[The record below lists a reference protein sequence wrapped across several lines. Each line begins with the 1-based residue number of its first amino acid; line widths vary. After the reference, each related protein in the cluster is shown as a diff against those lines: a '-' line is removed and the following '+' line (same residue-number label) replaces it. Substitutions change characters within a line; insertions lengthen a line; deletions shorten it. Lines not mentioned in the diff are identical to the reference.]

1 MSALADQAE
10 DFLAARTW
18 DATARRWIARPAG
31 APVVLEAPA
40 TTSTPA
46 ELFAR
51 AYRDEEA
58 RELAALLEAG
68 IMRDEAA
75 SQRWLARAAEG
86 WTRDEIAAVL
96 VGLVDGRLLRE
107 LAARF
112 EGLQAWGPIAP
123 PRQPRPG
130 ARRLLEGCA
139 WTGETWAPSTEGELW
154 PVPPINEWIRLRCT
168 PETRPGKP
176 PTRAHKA
183 FKWTGEKWDKAQET
197 PGGRFIAEPVIVADD
212 VEAWAEFFEAA
223 RADRGA
229 FMVRG
234 VLGCNP
240 DRRGQVRRAKL
251 ADKGAWIGEHPIG
264 RRVMLL
270 DIDDKLPVREVW
282 PEWPGFDRV
291 PTEAELAELVRRTL
305 RWALPEAFH
314 NAACA
319 VAFSASA
326 GVPGGGRG
334 ATGWCELRVHIVIV
348 CDRPFSDE
356 PFRAW
361 LNEHV
366 RKVEVTDK
374 AGKKTIKPVIDTAPA
389 DPIQFMYV
397 ADPTFEGAPSP
408 WPAHLPRVM
417 VLDGVREVV
426 TLAELVDGA
435 TWREGRAADDV
446 LRELSAALEEVAAA
460 GDAMA
465 RASERTAAATP
476 TGGSLQT
483 LGARVREAE
492 EKRTAKRIASWCA
505 DVLTGACAVIAGDPH
520 HEGLRRAALR
530 AYWAVAPGLLDEG
543 EARTAIFDAWIMAG
557 SRDGETAKTRR
568 GEAERAL
575 NFAAKKS
582 AKDRTTLDKVRDYL
596 AAHDDEE
603 AAR

>member
-1 MSALADQAE
+1 MSALTDQAE

-18 DATARRWIARPAG
+18 DATTRRWIARPAG
-31 APVVLEAPA
+31 APVRQAPA
-40 TTSTPA
+40 PTSTPA

-58 RELAALLEAG
+58 AIFGRLLDAG
-68 IMRDEAA
+68 MMRDEAA
-75 SQRWLARAAEG
+75 AERWQARAAEG
-86 WTRDEIAAVL
+86 WTREEIAAVMREH
-96 VGLVDGRLLRE
+96 VDAMTIRA
-107 LAARF
+107 LAVRF
-112 EGLQAWGPIAP
+112 EALQAWGPIAP

-139 WTGETWAPSTEGELW
+139 WQGETWAPSTEGELW
-154 PVPPINEWIRLRCT
+154 PVPPSWQWLRLRCT
-168 PETRPGKP
+168 PETNPDKP

-183 FKWTGEKWDKAQET
+183 FKWTDAGWDKGPET
-197 PGGRFIAEPVIVADD
+197 PGWMFVPELVAIADD
-212 VEAWAEFFEAA
+212 VDAWGEFFQAQA
-223 RADRGA
+223 LDRQA

-234 VLGCNP
+234 VLACNP
-240 DRRGQVRRAKL
+240 DRRGRTRRAKL
-251 ADKGAWIGEHPIG
+251 DALGAPIGEHPIG

-326 GVPGGGRG
+326 GVSGGGRG
-334 ATGWCELRVHIVIV
+334 ATGWGELRVHIAVV
-348 CDRPFSDE
+348 CDRPFNDE
-356 PFRAW
+356 SFRAW

-374 AGKKTIKPVIDTAPA
+374 AGKKIKPVIDTAPA

-426 TLAELVDGA
+426 TPAECVDGA
-435 TWREGRAADDV
+435 TWRRRQEAIAV
-446 LRELSAALEEVAAA
+446 QEAIES
-460 GDAMA
+460 
-465 RASERTAAATP
+465 S
-476 TGGSLQT
+476 
-483 LGARVREAE
+483 ARVLEA
-492 EKRTAKRIASWCA
+492 SLA
-505 DVLTGACAVIAGDPH
+505 D
-520 HEGLRRAALR
+520 ALR
-530 AYWAVAPGLLDEG
+530 ARVLSLPARLQASVRDEGESEADFINRRVARWCEGMLASCTETLRASRHHDTLNKQTFKLWRGVAPGLIDEADAERAVL
-543 EARTAIFDAWIMAG
+543 EAW
-557 SRDGETAKTRR
+557 GETSERKGTDSATWIK
-568 GEAERAL
+568 EAERTIADAKSEVTPTTREQL
-575 NFAAKKS
+575 IAYFA
-582 AKDRTTLDKVRDYL
+582 RQ
-596 AAHDDEE
+596 DESKGGR
-603 AAR
+603 A